1 MKFKIFFILILSSYF
16 IIGQENKVSGVVLNE
31 DLNTPE
37 NNIKIY
43 DRDRGFLDQ
52 TDEKGNF
59 EFITSKENNQIIF
72 LSPEDLFFEKKLKIT
87 NDTIIEIIFTPKVE
101 NLSEVIL
108 KANRIKAFQ
117 LKRLDD
123 SKGTSIYAGKKN
135 EIVLVA
141 QTMANLAVNSSRQIY
156 SQVAGLNIYENDD
169 AGIQLHIGGRGLDP
183 NRTSNFNTRQN
194 NYDISAD
201 VLGYPESYYTPPA
214 ESLSEIQIIR
224 GAASLQYGTQFGGLV
239 NFIIQSPNTIKSLEI
254 TSRNTFGSNNLY
266 TNYTSFSG
274 TVNKLSY
281 YSFVNYKKGDGF
293 RDNSEFDS
301 RNMYI
306 NLNYQITK
314 KTKIST
320 EFTYLNYLAQQ
331 AGGLSDKMFSEN
343 PYQSNRKR
351 NWFNLDWF
359 LYNFKLESELNE
371 MTSLSLNFFG
381 LNAKRKSLGFRSNR
395 VDQIDPFE
403 ERDLIFGDFN
413 NYGLESKLLNK
424 YKVLNKKSIFL
435 LGFKYYN
442 SNNTGEQG
450 PGINNSDPN
459 FNFQYD
465 LFPNYRYQ
473 SLFTYPNLN
482 FSFFGENIFYL
493 SNKFSITPGFRF
505 ENIKTQ
511 SDGFYKNINLD
522 AADNVIL
529 NELNYSNDVR
539 KRSFVLL
546 GFGISYKPINFME
559 FYGNIS
565 ENYRSVTFA
574 DISIFN
580 PSYAINPNIK
590 DESGMTADFGL
601 RGNIKNFISYDISL
615 FNLSYNDRIGFVQK
629 LMKDGRVKTERGN
642 VGDAKIFGIETLLDF
657 DLKKIFINNENYRLN
672 YYINA
677 SFIDSE
683 YSSSEIPGIKGKNV
697 EFVPKSNI
705 KTGLRFGYDDFML
718 STQYSYMSKQFT
730 DSSNAISGNLS
741 GVIGQIP
748 SYKILDLSMSYYYK
762 NFTFESG
769 VNNLLNEKY
778 FTRRATGYPGPGIIP
793 SSPRTFYCTV
803 EIKIWYDKK

>member
-1 MKFKIFFILILSSYF
+1 MKFKLFFILILSNYF
-16 IIGQENKVSGVVLNE
+16 IIGQEKKVSGIILNE

-37 NNIKIY
+37 SKIKIY
-43 DRDRGFLDQ
+43 DIDRGLLDE

-59 EFITSKENNQIIF
+59 EFYTNKENNSIIF
-72 LSPEDLFFEKKLKIT
+72 LSAEDLFFEKKINIK
-87 NDTIIEIIFTPKVE
+87 NDTIIEIIFTPKIE

-108 KANRIKAFQ
+108 SANRTKAFQ
-117 LKRLDD
+117 LKRLED

-135 EIVLVA
+135 EVVLVT

-239 NFIIQSPNTIKSLEI
+239 NFVILPPNINKSLEI
-254 TSRNTFGSNNLY
+254 TSRNTLGSNNLY

-274 TVNKLSY
+274 TINKFSY

-293 RDNSEFDS
+293 RSNSEFDS
-301 RNMYI
+301 KNMYI

-331 AGGLSDKMFSEN
+331 AGGLSDKMFNEN

-359 LYNFKLESELNE
+359 LYNFKLESALNKN
-371 MTSLSLNFFG
+371 TSLVINFFG

-395 VDQIDPFE
+395 VDQIDPLQ

-413 NYGLESKLLNK
+413 NFGLESKLLTK
-424 YKVLNKKSIFL
+424 YKILDKKSIFL
-435 LGFKYYN
+435 LGLKYYN

-450 PGINNSDPN
+450 PGINNSEPN

-473 SLFTYPNLN
+473 SFFTYPNLN
-482 FSFFGENIFYL
+482 FSLFGENIFYL
-493 SNKFSITPGFRF
+493 SDKLSITPGFRY
-505 ENIKTQ
+505 ENIKTE
-511 SDGFYKNINLD
+511 SDGYYKNINLD
-522 AADNVIL
+522 AAGNVIL
-529 NELNYSNDVR
+529 NELNYSNDIR

-546 GFGISYKPINFME
+546 GIGISLKPKNFIE

-574 DISIFN
+574 DISIYN
-580 PSYAINPNIK
+580 PSYSINPNIT

-629 LMKDGRVKTERGN
+629 LMKDGSVKTERGN
-642 VGDAKIFGIETLLDF
+642 VGNAKIFGIESLIDF
-657 DLKKIFINNENYRLN
+657 NLKKIFFNKENYTLN
-672 YYINA
+672 YFINT

-683 YSSSEIPGIKGKNV
+683 YISSEIPGIKGKKV

-705 KTGLRFGYDDFML
+705 KTGLRFGYNNFML
-718 STQYSYMSKQFT
+718 SAQYSYMSKQFT

-748 SYKILDLSMSYYYK
+748 SYSILDLSTSYYFK

-793 SSPRTFYCTV
+793 SSPRTFYLTI
-803 EIKIWYDKK
+803 EIKI

>member
-1 MKFKIFFILILSSYF
+1 MKFKLFFILILSSYF
-16 IIGQENKVSGVVLNE
+16 IIGQENKVRGVVLNE

-37 NNIKIY
+37 AKIKIY
-43 DRDRGFLDQ
+43 DRDRGLLDE

-59 EFITSKENNQIIF
+59 EFYTNKKNNFIIF
-72 LSPEDLFFEKKLKIT
+72 LSPEDLFFEKNINIK
-87 NDTIIEIIFTPKVE
+87 NDTIIEIIFTHKVE
-101 NLSEVIL
+101 NLSEIIL

-135 EIVLVA
+135 EVILVA

-214 ESLSEIQIIR
+214 ESLSEIEIIR

-239 NFIIQSPNTIKSLEI
+239 NFIILSPNTKKSLEI

-274 TVNKLSY
+274 KINKFSY

-301 RNMYI
+301 KNMYI
-306 NLNYQITK
+306 NLNYQLSN

-331 AGGLSDKMFSEN
+331 AGGLSDKMFIEN

-351 NWFNLDWF
+351 NWFKLDWF
-359 LYNFKLESELNE
+359 LYNFKLESELNDK
-371 MTSLSLNFFG
+371 TSLSINFFG

-395 VDQIDPFE
+395 VDQIDTLE
-403 ERDLIFGDFN
+403 ERDLIYGDFN
-413 NYGLESKLLNK
+413 NFGVESKLLTK
-424 YKVLNKKSIFL
+424 YKILNKKSIFL
-435 LGFKYYN
+435 LGSKYYN
-442 SNNTGEQG
+442 SNNKGEQG
-450 PGINNSDPN
+450 PGIDNSDPN
-459 FNFQYD
+459 FNFQYN

-473 SLFTYPNLN
+473 SLFNYPNLN

-505 ENIKTQ
+505 ENIKTE
-511 SDGFYKNINLD
+511 SDGYYKNINLD
-522 AADNVIL
+522 AAGNVIL

-546 GFGISYKPINFME
+546 GVGISYKPMNFIE

-574 DISIFN
+574 DISIYN
-580 PSYAINPNIK
+580 PSYAIDPNIT
-590 DESGMTADFGL
+590 DESGMTIDIGS
-601 RGNIKNFISYDISL
+601 RGNIKNLISYDFSL
-615 FNLSYNDRIGFVQK
+615 FKLSYNDRIGFVQK

-642 VGDAKIFGIETLLDF
+642 IGNAKIFGIESLVDF
-657 DLKKIFINNENYRLN
+657 DLKKIFINNENYSLN
-672 YYINA
+672 YFINV

-683 YSSSEIPGIKGKNV
+683 YSSSEIPGIKGKKV
-697 EFVPKSNI
+697 EFVPKSNL
-705 KTGLRFGYDDFML
+705 KTGLRVGYGDFMF
-718 STQYSYMSKQFT
+718 SSQYSYMSKQFT

-748 SYKILDLSMSYYYK
+748 SYKILDLSTSYYFK

-793 SSPRTFYCTV
+793 SSPRTFYFTI
-803 EIKIWYDKK
+803 EIKI

>member
-239 NFIIQSPNTIKSLEI
+239 NFIIQSPNTMKSLEI

-601 RGNIKNFISYDISL
+601 RGNIKNFISYD
-615 FNLSYNDRIGFVQK
+615 N
-629 LMKDGRVKTERGN
+629 
-642 VGDAKIFGIETLLDF
+642 
-657 DLKKIFINNENYRLN
+657 
-672 YYINA
+672 
-677 SFIDSE
+677 
-683 YSSSEIPGIKGKNV
+683 
-697 EFVPKSNI
+697 
-705 KTGLRFGYDDFML
+705 
-718 STQYSYMSKQFT
+718 
-730 DSSNAISGNLS
+730 
-741 GVIGQIP
+741 
-748 SYKILDLSMSYYYK
+748 
-762 NFTFESG
+762 
-769 VNNLLNEKY
+769 
-778 FTRRATGYPGPGIIP
+778 
-793 SSPRTFYCTV
+793 
-803 EIKIWYDKK
+803 

>member
-1 MKFKIFFILILSSYF
+1 MKFKLFFILILSSYF
-16 IIGQENKVSGVVLNE
+16 IIGQENKVSGIILNE

-37 NNIKIY
+37 SKIKIY
-43 DRDRGFLDQ
+43 DIDRGLLDE

-59 EFITSKENNQIIF
+59 EFYTNKESNSIIF
-72 LSPEDLFFEKKLKIT
+72 LSAEDLFFEKKINIK
-87 NDTIIEIIFTPKVE
+87 NDTIIEIIFTPKIE

-108 KANRIKAFQ
+108 SANRTKAFQ
-117 LKRLDD
+117 LKRLED

-135 EIVLVA
+135 EVVLVT

-239 NFIIQSPNTIKSLEI
+239 NFVILPPNINKSLEI
-254 TSRNTFGSNNLY
+254 TSRNTLGSNNLY

-274 TVNKLSY
+274 TINKFSY

-293 RDNSEFDS
+293 RSNSEFDS
-301 RNMYI
+301 KNMYI

-331 AGGLSDKMFSEN
+331 AGGLSDKMFNEN
-343 PYQSNRKR
+343 PYQSNRQR

-359 LYNFKLESELNE
+359 LYNFKLESALNKN
-371 MTSLSLNFFG
+371 TSLVINFFG

-395 VDQIDPFE
+395 VDQIDPLQ

-413 NYGLESKLLNK
+413 NFGLESKLLTK
-424 YKVLNKKSIFL
+424 YKILDKKSIFL
-435 LGFKYYN
+435 LGLKYYN

-450 PGINNSDPN
+450 PGINNSEPN

-473 SLFTYPNLN
+473 SFFTYPNLN
-482 FSFFGENIFYL
+482 FSLFGENIFYL
-493 SNKFSITPGFRF
+493 SDKLSITPGFRY
-505 ENIKTQ
+505 ENIKTE
-511 SDGFYKNINLD
+511 SDGYYKNINLD
-522 AADNVIL
+522 AAGNVIL
-529 NELNYSNDVR
+529 NELNYSNDIR

-546 GFGISYKPINFME
+546 GIGISLKPKNFIE

-574 DISIFN
+574 DISIYN
-580 PSYAINPNIK
+580 PSYSINPNIT

-642 VGDAKIFGIETLLDF
+642 VGNAKIFGIESLIDF
-657 DLKKIFINNENYRLN
+657 NLKKIFFNKENYTLN
-672 YYINA
+672 YFINT

-683 YSSSEIPGIKGKNV
+683 YISSEIPGIKGKKV

-705 KTGLRFGYDDFML
+705 KTGLRFGYNNFML
-718 STQYSYMSKQFT
+718 SAQYSYMSKQFT

-748 SYKILDLSMSYYYK
+748 SYSILDLSTSYYFK

-793 SSPRTFYCTV
+793 SSPRTFYLTI
-803 EIKIWYDKK
+803 EIKI

>member
-16 IIGQENKVSGVVLNE
+16 IIGQEKKVSGVILNE
-31 DLNTPE
+31 DLSIYKNK
-37 NNIKIY
+37 IKIY
-43 DRDRGFLDQ
+43 DRDKGLLDE

-59 EFITSKENNQIIF
+59 EFYTNKESNSIIF
-72 LSPEDLFFEKKLKIT
+72 LSAEDLFFEKRINIK
-87 NDTIIEIIFTPKVE
+87 NDTIIEIIFSPKIE

-117 LKRLDD
+117 LKRLED

-135 EIVLVA
+135 EVVLVT
-141 QTMANLAVNSSRQIY
+141 QTMANIAVNSSRQIY

-214 ESLSEIQIIR
+214 ESLSEIQIVR

-239 NFIIQSPNTIKSLEI
+239 NFVILPPNINKSLEI
-254 TSRNTFGSNNLY
+254 TSRNTLGSNNLY

-274 TVNKLSY
+274 TINKFSY

-293 RDNSEFDS
+293 RSNSEFDS
-301 RNMYI
+301 KNMYI
-306 NLNYQITK
+306 NLNYQITE

-331 AGGLSDKMFSEN
+331 AGGLSDKMFNEN

-359 LYNFKLESELNE
+359 LYNFKLESDLNKN
-371 MTSLSLNFFG
+371 TSLGINFFG

-395 VDQIDPFE
+395 VDQIDPLQ

-413 NYGLESKLLNK
+413 NFGLESKLLSK
-424 YKVLNKKSIFL
+424 YKILNKKSIFL
-435 LGFKYYN
+435 LGLKYYN

-450 PGINNSDPN
+450 PGINNSEPN

-473 SLFTYPNLN
+473 SFFTYPNLN
-482 FSFFGENIFYL
+482 FSLFGENIFYL
-493 SNKFSITPGFRF
+493 SDKLSITPGFRF
-505 ENIKTQ
+505 ENIKTE
-511 SDGFYKNINLD
+511 SDGYYRNLNFD
-522 AADNVIL
+522 AAGNVIL
-529 NELNYSNDVR
+529 NELNYSNDIR
-539 KRSFVLL
+539 KRSFILL
-546 GFGISYKPINFME
+546 GIGISFKPSSFIE

-574 DISIFN
+574 DISIYN
-580 PSYAINPNIK
+580 PSYAINPNIT
-590 DESGMTADFGL
+590 DESGMTTDFGL

-642 VGDAKIFGIETLLDF
+642 VGDAKIFGIESLIDF
-657 DLKKIFINNENYRLN
+657 NLKKIIFNKENYSLNYFINT
-672 YYINA
+672 
-677 SFIDSE
+677 SFINSE
-683 YSSSEIPGIKGKNV
+683 YISSEIPGIKGKKV

-705 KTGLRFGYDDFML
+705 KTGLRFGYNNFML
-718 STQYSYMSKQFT
+718 SAQYSYMSKQFT

-748 SYKILDLSMSYYYK
+748 AYKILDLSLSYYFK

-793 SSPRTFYCTV
+793 SSPRTFYFTM

>member
-16 IIGQENKVSGVVLNE
+16 IIGQEKKVSGVILNE
-31 DLNTPE
+31 DLSIYE
-37 NNIKIY
+37 NKIKIY
-43 DRDRGFLDQ
+43 DRDKGLLDE

-59 EFITSKENNQIIF
+59 EFYTNKESNSIIF
-72 LSPEDLFFEKKLKIT
+72 LSAEDLFFEKRINIK
-87 NDTIIEIIFTPKVE
+87 NDTIIEIIFSPKIE

-117 LKRLDD
+117 LKRLED

-135 EIVLVA
+135 EVVLVT

-214 ESLSEIQIIR
+214 ESLSEIQIVR

-239 NFIIQSPNTIKSLEI
+239 NFVILPPNINKSLEI
-254 TSRNTFGSNNLY
+254 TSRNTLGSNNLY

-274 TVNKLSY
+274 TINKFSY

-293 RDNSEFDS
+293 RSNSEFDS
-301 RNMYI
+301 KNMYI
-306 NLNYQITK
+306 NLNYQITD

-331 AGGLSDKMFSEN
+331 AGGLSDKMFNEN

-359 LYNFKLESELNE
+359 LYNFKLESDLNKN
-371 MTSLSLNFFG
+371 TSLGINFFG

-395 VDQIDPFE
+395 VDQIDPLQ

-413 NYGLESKLLNK
+413 NFGLESKLLTK
-424 YKVLNKKSIFL
+424 YKILNKKSIFL
-435 LGFKYYN
+435 LGLKYYN

-450 PGINNSDPN
+450 PGINNSEPN

-473 SLFTYPNLN
+473 SFFTYPNLN
-482 FSFFGENIFYL
+482 FSLFGENIFYL
-493 SNKFSITPGFRF
+493 SDKLSITPGFRY
-505 ENIKTQ
+505 ENIKTE
-511 SDGFYKNINLD
+511 SDGYYRNLNFD
-522 AADNVIL
+522 AAGNVIL
-529 NELNYSNDVR
+529 NELNYSNDIR

-546 GFGISYKPINFME
+546 GVGISFKPSSFIE

-574 DISIFN
+574 DISIYN
-580 PSYAINPNIK
+580 PSYAINPNIT
-590 DESGMTADFGL
+590 DESGMTTDFGL

-642 VGDAKIFGIETLLDF
+642 VGDAKIFGIESLIDF
-657 DLKKIFINNENYRLN
+657 NLKKIFFNKENYSLN
-672 YYINA
+672 YFINT

-683 YSSSEIPGIKGKNV
+683 YISSEIPGIKGKKV

-705 KTGLRFGYDDFML
+705 KTGLRFGYNNFML
-718 STQYSYMSKQFT
+718 SAQYSYMSKQFT

-748 SYKILDLSMSYYYK
+748 AYKILDLSLSYYFK

-793 SSPRTFYCTV
+793 SSPRTFYFTM

>member
-1 MKFKIFFILILSSYF
+1 MKFKIFFILILYSHF
-16 IIGQENKVSGVVLNE
+16 IIGQEKKVSGVILNE
-31 DLNTPE
+31 DLSIYKNK
-37 NNIKIY
+37 IKIY
-43 DRDRGFLDQ
+43 DRDKGLLDE

-59 EFITSKENNQIIF
+59 EFYTNKESNSIIF
-72 LSPEDLFFEKKLKIT
+72 LSAEDLFFEKKINIK
-87 NDTIIEIIFTPKVE
+87 NDTIIEIIFSPKIE

-117 LKRLDD
+117 LKRLED

-135 EIVLVA
+135 EVVLVT

-214 ESLSEIQIIR
+214 ESLSEIQIVR

-239 NFIIQSPNTIKSLEI
+239 NFVILPPNINKSLEI
-254 TSRNTFGSNNLY
+254 TSRNTLGSNNLY

-274 TVNKLSY
+274 TINKFSY

-293 RDNSEFDS
+293 RSNSEFDS
-301 RNMYI
+301 KNMYI
-306 NLNYQITK
+306 NLNYQITE

-331 AGGLSDKMFSEN
+331 AGGLSDKMFNEN

-359 LYNFKLESELNE
+359 LYNFKLESDLNKN
-371 MTSLSLNFFG
+371 TSLGINFFG

-395 VDQIDPFE
+395 VDQIDPLQ

-413 NYGLESKLLNK
+413 NFGLESKLLTK
-424 YKVLNKKSIFL
+424 YKILNKKSIFL
-435 LGFKYYN
+435 LGLKYYN

-450 PGINNSDPN
+450 PGINNSEPN

-473 SLFTYPNLN
+473 SFFTYPNLN
-482 FSFFGENIFYL
+482 FSLFGENIFYL
-493 SNKFSITPGFRF
+493 SDKLSITPGFRF
-505 ENIKTQ
+505 ENIKTE
-511 SDGFYKNINLD
+511 SDGYYRNLNFD
-522 AADNVIL
+522 AAGNVIL
-529 NELNYSNDVR
+529 NELNYSNDIR
-539 KRSFVLL
+539 KRSFILL
-546 GFGISYKPINFME
+546 GVGISFKPSSFIE

-574 DISIFN
+574 DISIYN
-580 PSYAINPNIK
+580 PSYAINPNIT
-590 DESGMTADFGL
+590 DESGMTTDFGL

-642 VGDAKIFGIETLLDF
+642 VGDAKIFGIESLIDF
-657 DLKKIFINNENYRLN
+657 NLKKIFFNKENYSLN
-672 YYINA
+672 YFINT

-683 YSSSEIPGIKGKNV
+683 YISSEIPGIKGKKV

-705 KTGLRFGYDDFML
+705 KTGLRFGYNNFVL
-718 STQYSYMSKQFT
+718 SAQYSYMSKQFT

-748 SYKILDLSMSYYYK
+748 AYKILDLSLSYYFK

-793 SSPRTFYCTV
+793 SSPRTFYFTM
-803 EIKIWYDKK
+803 EIKI

>member
-1 MKFKIFFILILSSYF
+1 MKFKLFFILILSSYF
-16 IIGQENKVSGVVLNE
+16 IIGQENKVSGIILNE

-37 NNIKIY
+37 SKIKIY
-43 DRDRGFLDQ
+43 DIDRGLLDE

-59 EFITSKENNQIIF
+59 EFYTNKENNSIIF
-72 LSPEDLFFEKKLKIT
+72 LSAEDLFFEKKINIK
-87 NDTIIEIIFTPKVE
+87 NDTIIEIIFTPKIE

-108 KANRIKAFQ
+108 SANRTKAFQ
-117 LKRLDD
+117 LKRLED

-135 EIVLVA
+135 EVVLVT

-239 NFIIQSPNTIKSLEI
+239 NFVILPPNINKSLEI
-254 TSRNTFGSNNLY
+254 TSRNTLGSNNLY

-274 TVNKLSY
+274 TINKFSY

-293 RDNSEFDS
+293 RSNSEFDS
-301 RNMYI
+301 KNMYI

-331 AGGLSDKMFSEN
+331 AGGLSDKMFNEN

-359 LYNFKLESELNE
+359 LYNFKLESALNKN
-371 MTSLSLNFFG
+371 TSLVINFFG

-395 VDQIDPFE
+395 VDQIDPLQ

-413 NYGLESKLLNK
+413 NFGLESKLLTK
-424 YKVLNKKSIFL
+424 YKILDKKSIFL

-450 PGINNSDPN
+450 PGINNSEPN

-473 SLFTYPNLN
+473 SFFTYPNLN
-482 FSFFGENIFYL
+482 FSLFGENIFYL
-493 SNKFSITPGFRF
+493 SDKLSITPGFRY
-505 ENIKTQ
+505 ENIKTE
-511 SDGFYKNINLD
+511 SDGYYKNINLD
-522 AADNVIL
+522 AAGNVIL
-529 NELNYSNDVR
+529 NELNYSNDIR

-546 GFGISYKPINFME
+546 GIGISLKPKNFIE

-580 PSYAINPNIK
+580 PSYSINPNIT

-642 VGDAKIFGIETLLDF
+642 VGDAKIFGIESLIDF
-657 DLKKIFINNENYRLN
+657 NLKKIFFNKENYTLN
-672 YYINA
+672 YFINT

-683 YSSSEIPGIKGKNV
+683 YISSEIPGIKGKKV

-705 KTGLRFGYDDFML
+705 KTGLRFGYNNFML
-718 STQYSYMSKQFT
+718 SAQYSYMSKQFT

-748 SYKILDLSMSYYYK
+748 SYSILDLSTSYYFK

-793 SSPRTFYCTV
+793 SSPRTFYLTI
-803 EIKIWYDKK
+803 EIKI

>member
-239 NFIIQSPNTIKSLEI
+239 NFIIQSPNTMKSLEI

-331 AGGLSDKMFSEN
+331 AGGLSDKMFSES

-803 EIKIWYDKK
+803 EIKI

>member
-1 MKFKIFFILILSSYF
+1 MKFKLFFILILSSYF
-16 IIGQENKVSGVVLNE
+16 IIGQENKVSGVILNG

-37 NNIKIY
+37 SKIKIY
-43 DRDRGFLDQ
+43 DRDRGLLDE

-59 EFITSKENNQIIF
+59 EFYTNKESNSIIF
-72 LSPEDLFFEKKLKIT
+72 LSPEDLFFEKEINIK

-101 NLSEVIL
+101 NLSEIIL

-123 SKGTSIYAGKKN
+123 SQGTSIYAGKKN
-135 EIVLVA
+135 EVVLVA

-239 NFIIQSPNTIKSLEI
+239 NFIILSPNTKKSLEI

-266 TNYTSFSG
+266 TNHTSFSG
-274 TVNKLSY
+274 KIKKFSY

-293 RDNSEFDS
+293 RKNSEFDS
-301 RNMYI
+301 KNMYM
-306 NLNYQITK
+306 NFNYQLNK

-331 AGGLSDKMFSEN
+331 AGGLSDKMFNEN

-359 LYNFKLESELNE
+359 LYNLKLESDLNKN
-371 MTSLSLNFFG
+371 TSLSINFFG

-395 VDQIDPFE
+395 VDQIDPLE
-403 ERDLIFGDFN
+403 ERDLIYGDFN
-413 NYGLESKLLNK
+413 NFGLESKLLTK
-424 YKVLNKKSIFL
+424 YKILDKKSIFL

-450 PGINNSDPN
+450 PGINNSEPN

-473 SLFTYPNLN
+473 SFFTYPNLN
-482 FSFFGENIFYL
+482 FSLFGENIFYL
-493 SNKFSITPGFRF
+493 SDKLSITPGFRF
-505 ENIKTQ
+505 ENIKTE
-511 SDGFYKNINLD
+511 SDGYYKNINLD
-522 AADNVIL
+522 AAGNVIL
-529 NELNYSNDVR
+529 NELNYSNDIR
-539 KRSFVLL
+539 KRSFVLF
-546 GFGISYKPINFME
+546 GVGISFKPKNFIE

-580 PSYAINPNIK
+580 PSYSINPNIT

-642 VGDAKIFGIETLLDF
+642 VGDAKIFGIESLIDF
-657 DLKKIFINNENYRLN
+657 DLKKIFINNENYSLN
-672 YYINA
+672 YFINT

-683 YSSSEIPGIKGKNV
+683 YISSEIPGIKGKKV
-697 EFVPKSNI
+697 EFVPKLNL
-705 KTGLRFGYDDFML
+705 KTGLRFGYGDFMF
-718 STQYSYMSKQFT
+718 SSQYSYMSNQFT

-748 SYKILDLSMSYYYK
+748 SYKILDLSTSYYFK

-793 SSPRTFYCTV
+793 SSPRTFYFTI
-803 EIKIWYDKK
+803 EIKI

>member
-16 IIGQENKVSGVVLNE
+16 IIGQEKKVSGVILNE
-31 DLNTPE
+31 DLSIYE
-37 NNIKIY
+37 NKIKIY
-43 DRDRGFLDQ
+43 DRDKGLLDE

-59 EFITSKENNQIIF
+59 EFYTNKESNSIIF
-72 LSPEDLFFEKKLKIT
+72 LSAEDLFFEKRINIK
-87 NDTIIEIIFTPKVE
+87 NDTIIEIIFSPKIE

-117 LKRLDD
+117 LKRLED

-135 EIVLVA
+135 EVVLVT

-214 ESLSEIQIIR
+214 ESLSEIQIVR

-239 NFIIQSPNTIKSLEI
+239 NFVILPPNINKSLEI
-254 TSRNTFGSNNLY
+254 TSRNTLGSNNLY

-274 TVNKLSY
+274 TINKFSY
-281 YSFVNYKKGDGF
+281 YSFVNYKKGNGF
-293 RDNSEFDS
+293 RSNSEFDS
-301 RNMYI
+301 KNMYI
-306 NLNYQITK
+306 NLNYQITE

-331 AGGLSDKMFSEN
+331 AGGLSDKMFNEN

-359 LYNFKLESELNE
+359 LYNFKLESDLNKN
-371 MTSLSLNFFG
+371 TSLGINFFG

-395 VDQIDPFE
+395 VDQIDPLQ

-413 NYGLESKLLNK
+413 NFGLESKLLTK
-424 YKVLNKKSIFL
+424 YKILNKKSIFL
-435 LGFKYYN
+435 LGLKYYN

-450 PGINNSDPN
+450 PGINNSEPN

-473 SLFTYPNLN
+473 SFFTYPNLN
-482 FSFFGENIFYL
+482 FSLFGENIFYL
-493 SNKFSITPGFRF
+493 SDKLSITPGFRF
-505 ENIKTQ
+505 ENIKTE
-511 SDGFYKNINLD
+511 SDGYYRNLNFD
-522 AADNVIL
+522 AAGNVIL
-529 NELNYSNDVR
+529 NELNYSNDIR

-546 GFGISYKPINFME
+546 GVGISFKPSSFIE

-574 DISIFN
+574 DISIYN
-580 PSYAINPNIK
+580 PSYSINPNIT
-590 DESGMTADFGL
+590 DESGMTTDFGL

-615 FNLSYNDRIGFVQK
+615 FNLSYNNRIGFVQK

-642 VGDAKIFGIETLLDF
+642 VGDAKIFGIESLIDF
-657 DLKKIFINNENYRLN
+657 NLKKIIFNKENYSLNYFINT
-672 YYINA
+672 
-677 SFIDSE
+677 SFINSE
-683 YSSSEIPGIKGKNV
+683 YISSEIPGIKGKKV

-705 KTGLRFGYDDFML
+705 KTGLRFGYNNFML
-718 STQYSYMSKQFT
+718 SAQYSYMSKQFT

-748 SYKILDLSMSYYYK
+748 AYKILDLSLSYYFK

-793 SSPRTFYCTV
+793 SSPRTFYFTM
-803 EIKIWYDKK
+803 EIKI

>member
-331 AGGLSDKMFSEN
+331 AGGLSDKMFSES

-395 VDQIDPFE
+395 VDQIDPLE

-413 NYGLESKLLNK
+413 NYGLESKLLTK

-803 EIKIWYDKK
+803 EIKI

>member
-16 IIGQENKVSGVVLNE
+16 IIGQEKKVSGVILNE
-31 DLNTPE
+31 DLSIYKNK
-37 NNIKIY
+37 IKIY
-43 DRDRGFLDQ
+43 DRDKGLLDE

-59 EFITSKENNQIIF
+59 EFYTNKESNSIIF
-72 LSPEDLFFEKKLKIT
+72 LSAEDLFFEKRINIK
-87 NDTIIEIIFTPKVE
+87 NDTIIEIIFSPKIE

-117 LKRLDD
+117 LKRLED

-135 EIVLVA
+135 EVVLVT

-214 ESLSEIQIIR
+214 ESLSEIQIVR

-239 NFIIQSPNTIKSLEI
+239 NFVILPPNINKSLEI
-254 TSRNTFGSNNLY
+254 TSRNTLGSNNLY

-274 TVNKLSY
+274 TINKFSY

-293 RDNSEFDS
+293 RSNSEFDS
-301 RNMYI
+301 KNMYI
-306 NLNYQITK
+306 NLNYQITE

-331 AGGLSDKMFSEN
+331 AGGLSDKMFNEN

-359 LYNFKLESELNE
+359 LYNFKLESDLNKN
-371 MTSLSLNFFG
+371 TSLGINFFG

-395 VDQIDPFE
+395 VDQIDPLQ

-413 NYGLESKLLNK
+413 NFGLESKLLSK
-424 YKVLNKKSIFL
+424 YKILNKKSIFL
-435 LGFKYYN
+435 LGLKYYN

-450 PGINNSDPN
+450 PGINNSEPN

-473 SLFTYPNLN
+473 SFFTYPNLN
-482 FSFFGENIFYL
+482 FSLFGENIFYL
-493 SNKFSITPGFRF
+493 SDKLSITPGFRF
-505 ENIKTQ
+505 ENIKTE
-511 SDGFYKNINLD
+511 SDGYYRNLNFD
-522 AADNVIL
+522 AAGNVIL
-529 NELNYSNDVR
+529 NELNYSNDIR
-539 KRSFVLL
+539 KRSFILL
-546 GFGISYKPINFME
+546 GIGISFKPSSFIE

-574 DISIFN
+574 DISIYN
-580 PSYAINPNIK
+580 PSYAINPNIT
-590 DESGMTADFGL
+590 DESGMTTDFGL

-642 VGDAKIFGIETLLDF
+642 VGNAKIFGIESLIDF
-657 DLKKIFINNENYRLN
+657 NLKKIIFNKENYSLNYFINT
-672 YYINA
+672 
-677 SFIDSE
+677 SFINSE
-683 YSSSEIPGIKGKNV
+683 YISSEIPGIKGKKV

-705 KTGLRFGYDDFML
+705 KTGLRFGYNNFML
-718 STQYSYMSKQFT
+718 SAQYSYMSKQFT

-748 SYKILDLSMSYYYK
+748 AYKILDLSLSYYFK

-793 SSPRTFYCTV
+793 SSPRTFYFTM
-803 EIKIWYDKK
+803 EIKI

>member
-16 IIGQENKVSGVVLNE
+16 IIGQEKKVSGVILNE
-31 DLNTPE
+31 DLSIYKNK
-37 NNIKIY
+37 IKIY
-43 DRDRGFLDQ
+43 DRDKGLLDE

-59 EFITSKENNQIIF
+59 EFYTNKESNSIIF
-72 LSPEDLFFEKKLKIT
+72 LSAEDLFFEKRINIK
-87 NDTIIEIIFTPKVE
+87 NDTIIEIIFSPKIE

-117 LKRLDD
+117 LKRLED

-135 EIVLVA
+135 EVVLVT
-141 QTMANLAVNSSRQIY
+141 QTMANIAVNSSRQIY

-214 ESLSEIQIIR
+214 ESLSEIQIVR

-239 NFIIQSPNTIKSLEI
+239 NFVILPPNINKSLEI
-254 TSRNTFGSNNLY
+254 TSRNTLGSNNLY

-274 TVNKLSY
+274 TINKFSY

-293 RDNSEFDS
+293 RSNSEFDS
-301 RNMYI
+301 KNMYI
-306 NLNYQITK
+306 NLNYQITE

-331 AGGLSDKMFSEN
+331 AGGLSDKMFNEN

-359 LYNFKLESELNE
+359 LYNFKLESDLNKN
-371 MTSLSLNFFG
+371 TSLGINFFG

-395 VDQIDPFE
+395 VDQIDPLQ

-413 NYGLESKLLNK
+413 NFGLESKLLSK
-424 YKVLNKKSIFL
+424 YKILNKKSIFL
-435 LGFKYYN
+435 LGLKYYN

-450 PGINNSDPN
+450 PGINNSEPN

-473 SLFTYPNLN
+473 SFFTYPNLN
-482 FSFFGENIFYL
+482 FSLFGENIFYL
-493 SNKFSITPGFRF
+493 SDKLSITPGFRF
-505 ENIKTQ
+505 ENIKTE
-511 SDGFYKNINLD
+511 SDGYYRNLNFD
-522 AADNVIL
+522 AAGNVIL
-529 NELNYSNDVR
+529 NELNYSNDIR
-539 KRSFVLL
+539 KRSFILL
-546 GFGISYKPINFME
+546 GIGISFKPSSFIE

-574 DISIFN
+574 DISIYN
-580 PSYAINPNIK
+580 PSYAINPNIT
-590 DESGMTADFGL
+590 DESGMTTDFGL

-642 VGDAKIFGIETLLDF
+642 VGDAKIFGIESLIDF
-657 DLKKIFINNENYRLN
+657 NLKKIFFNKENYSLN
-672 YYINA
+672 YFINT
-677 SFIDSE
+677 SFINSE
-683 YSSSEIPGIKGKNV
+683 YISSEIPGIKGKKV

-705 KTGLRFGYDDFML
+705 KTGLRFGYNNFML
-718 STQYSYMSKQFT
+718 SAQYSYMSKQFT

-748 SYKILDLSMSYYYK
+748 AYKILDLSLSYYFK

-793 SSPRTFYCTV
+793 SSPRTFYFTM

>member
-1 MKFKIFFILILSSYF
+1 MKFKLFFILILSSYF
-16 IIGQENKVSGVVLNE
+16 IIGQENKVSGVILND

-37 NNIKIY
+37 SKIKIY
-43 DRDRGFLDQ
+43 DRDRGLLDE

-59 EFITSKENNQIIF
+59 EFYTNKESNSIIF
-72 LSPEDLFFEKKLKIT
+72 LSPEDLFFEKEISIK

-101 NLSEVIL
+101 NLSEIIL

-123 SKGTSIYAGKKN
+123 SQGTSIYAGKKN
-135 EIVLVA
+135 EVVLVA

-239 NFIIQSPNTIKSLEI
+239 NFIILSPNTKKSLEI

-274 TVNKLSY
+274 KIKKFSY

-293 RDNSEFDS
+293 RENSEFDS
-301 RNMYI
+301 KNMYM
-306 NLNYQITK
+306 NFNYQLNK

-331 AGGLSDKMFSEN
+331 AGGLSDKMFNEN

-359 LYNFKLESELNE
+359 LYNLKLESDLNKN
-371 MTSLSLNFFG
+371 TSLSINFFG

-395 VDQIDPFE
+395 VDQIDPLE
-403 ERDLIFGDFN
+403 ERDLIYGDFN
-413 NYGLESKLLNK
+413 NFGLESKLLTK
-424 YKVLNKKSIFL
+424 YKILDKKSIFL

-450 PGINNSDPN
+450 PGINNSEPN

-473 SLFTYPNLN
+473 SFFTYPNLN
-482 FSFFGENIFYL
+482 FSLFGENIFYL
-493 SNKFSITPGFRF
+493 SDKLSVTPGFRF
-505 ENIKTQ
+505 ENIKTE
-511 SDGFYKNINLD
+511 SDGYYKNINLD
-522 AADNVIL
+522 AAGNVIL
-529 NELNYSNDVR
+529 NELNYSNDIR
-539 KRSFVLL
+539 KRSFVL
-546 GFGISYKPINFME
+546 FGVGLSFKPKNFIE

-580 PSYAINPNIK
+580 PSYSINPNIS

-642 VGDAKIFGIETLLDF
+642 VGDAKIFGIESLIDF
-657 DLKKIFINNENYRLN
+657 DLKKIFINNENYSLN
-672 YYINA
+672 YFINT

-683 YSSSEIPGIKGKNV
+683 YISSEIPGIKGKKV
-697 EFVPKSNI
+697 EFVPKLNL
-705 KTGLRFGYDDFML
+705 KTGLRFGYGDFMF
-718 STQYSYMSKQFT
+718 SSQYSYMSNQFT

-748 SYKILDLSMSYYYK
+748 SYKILDLSTSYYFK

-793 SSPRTFYCTV
+793 SSPRTFYFTI
-803 EIKIWYDKK
+803 EIKI

>member
-1 MKFKIFFILILSSYF
+1 MKFKILFLLILYSHF
-16 IIGQENKVSGVVLNE
+16 IIGQEKKVSGVILNE
-31 DLNTPE
+31 DLSIYKNK
-37 NNIKIY
+37 IKIY
-43 DRDRGFLDQ
+43 DRDKGLLDE

-59 EFITSKENNQIIF
+59 EFYTNKESNSIIF
-72 LSPEDLFFEKKLKIT
+72 LSAEDLFFEKKINIK
-87 NDTIIEIIFTPKVE
+87 NDTIIEIIFSPKIE

-117 LKRLDD
+117 LKRLED

-135 EIVLVA
+135 EVVLVT

-214 ESLSEIQIIR
+214 ESLSEIQIVR

-239 NFIIQSPNTIKSLEI
+239 NFVILPPNINKSLEI
-254 TSRNTFGSNNLY
+254 TSRNTLGSNNLY

-274 TVNKLSY
+274 TINKFSY

-293 RDNSEFDS
+293 RSNSEFDS
-301 RNMYI
+301 KNMYI
-306 NLNYQITK
+306 NLNYQITE

-331 AGGLSDKMFSEN
+331 AGGLSDKMFNEN

-359 LYNFKLESELNE
+359 LYNFKLESDLNKN
-371 MTSLSLNFFG
+371 TSLGINFFG

-395 VDQIDPFE
+395 VDQIDPLQ

-413 NYGLESKLLNK
+413 NFGLESKLLTK
-424 YKVLNKKSIFL
+424 YKILDKKSIFL
-435 LGFKYYN
+435 LGLKYYN

-450 PGINNSDPN
+450 PGINNSEPN

-473 SLFTYPNLN
+473 SFFTYPNLN
-482 FSFFGENIFYL
+482 FSLFGENIFYL
-493 SNKFSITPGFRF
+493 SDKLSITPGFRF
-505 ENIKTQ
+505 ENIKTE
-511 SDGFYKNINLD
+511 SDGYYRNLNFD
-522 AADNVIL
+522 AAGNVIL
-529 NELNYSNDVR
+529 NELNYSNDIR
-539 KRSFVLL
+539 KRSFILL
-546 GFGISYKPINFME
+546 GIGISFKPSSFIE

-574 DISIFN
+574 DISIYN
-580 PSYAINPNIK
+580 PSYAINPNIT
-590 DESGMTADFGL
+590 DESGMTTDFGL

-642 VGDAKIFGIETLLDF
+642 VGNAKIFGIESLIDF
-657 DLKKIFINNENYRLN
+657 NLKKIIFNKENYSLNYFINT
-672 YYINA
+672 
-677 SFIDSE
+677 SFINSE
-683 YSSSEIPGIKGKNV
+683 YISSEIPGIKGKKV

-705 KTGLRFGYDDFML
+705 KTGLRFGYNNFML
-718 STQYSYMSKQFT
+718 SAQYSYMSKQFT

-748 SYKILDLSMSYYYK
+748 DYKILDLSLSYYFK

-793 SSPRTFYCTV
+793 SSPRTFYFTM
-803 EIKIWYDKK
+803 EIKI

>member
-1 MKFKIFFILILSSYF
+1 ML
-16 IIGQENKVSGVVLNE
+16 E
-31 DLNTPE
+31 
-37 NNIKIY
+37 
-43 DRDRGFLDQ
+43 
-52 TDEKGNF
+52 
-59 EFITSKENNQIIF
+59 
-72 LSPEDLFFEKKLKIT
+72 
-87 NDTIIEIIFTPKVE
+87 
-101 NLSEVIL
+101 
-108 KANRIKAFQ
+108 
-117 LKRLDD
+117 
-123 SKGTSIYAGKKN
+123 KKN
-135 EIVLVA
+135 EVVLVT

-239 NFIIQSPNTIKSLEI
+239 NFVILPPNINKSLEI
-254 TSRNTFGSNNLY
+254 TSRNTLGSNNLY

-274 TVNKLSY
+274 TINKFSY

-293 RDNSEFDS
+293 RSNSEFDS
-301 RNMYI
+301 KNMYI

-331 AGGLSDKMFSEN
+331 AGGLSDKMFNEN

-359 LYNFKLESELNE
+359 LYNFKLESALNKN
-371 MTSLSLNFFG
+371 TSLVINFFG

-395 VDQIDPFE
+395 VDQIDPLQ

-413 NYGLESKLLNK
+413 NFGLESKLLTK
-424 YKVLNKKSIFL
+424 YKILDKKSIFL
-435 LGFKYYN
+435 LGLKYYN

-450 PGINNSDPN
+450 PGINNSEPN

-473 SLFTYPNLN
+473 SFFTYPNLN
-482 FSFFGENIFYL
+482 FSLFGENIFYL
-493 SNKFSITPGFRF
+493 SDKLSITPGFRY
-505 ENIKTQ
+505 ENIKTE
-511 SDGFYKNINLD
+511 SDGYYKNINLD
-522 AADNVIL
+522 AAGNVIL
-529 NELNYSNDVR
+529 NELNYSNDIR

-546 GFGISYKPINFME
+546 GIGISLKPKNFIE

-574 DISIFN
+574 DISIYN
-580 PSYAINPNIK
+580 PSYSINPNIT

-629 LMKDGRVKTERGN
+629 LMKDGSVKTERGN
-642 VGDAKIFGIETLLDF
+642 VGNAKIFGIESLIDF
-657 DLKKIFINNENYRLN
+657 NLKKIFFNKENYTLN
-672 YYINA
+672 YFINT

-683 YSSSEIPGIKGKNV
+683 YISSEIPGIKGKKV

-705 KTGLRFGYDDFML
+705 KTGLRFGYNNFML
-718 STQYSYMSKQFT
+718 SAQYSYMSKQFT

-748 SYKILDLSMSYYYK
+748 SYSILDLSTSYYFK

-793 SSPRTFYCTV
+793 SSPRTFYLTI
-803 EIKIWYDKK
+803 EIKI

>member
-239 NFIIQSPNTIKSLEI
+239 NFIIQSPNTMKSLEI

-803 EIKIWYDKK
+803 EIKI

>member
-1 MKFKIFFILILSSYF
+1 MKFKLFFILILSSYF
-16 IIGQENKVSGVVLNE
+16 IIGQENKVRGVVLNE
-31 DLNTPE
+31 DLNTPKSK
-37 NNIKIY
+37 IKIY
-43 DRDRGFLDQ
+43 DRDRGLLDE

-59 EFITSKENNQIIF
+59 EFYTNKESNSIIF
-72 LSPEDLFFEKKLKIT
+72 LSPEDLFFEKEISIK

-101 NLSEVIL
+101 NLSEIIL

-135 EIVLVA
+135 EVILVA

-214 ESLSEIQIIR
+214 ESLSEIEIIR

-239 NFIIQSPNTIKSLEI
+239 NFIILSPNTKKSLEI

-274 TVNKLSY
+274 KINKFSY

-301 RNMYI
+301 KNMYI
-306 NLNYQITK
+306 NLNYQLNK

-331 AGGLSDKMFSEN
+331 AGGLSDKMFTEN

-359 LYNFKLESELNE
+359 LYNLKLESDLNKN
-371 MTSLSLNFFG
+371 TSLSINFFG

-395 VDQIDPFE
+395 VDQIDPLE
-403 ERDLIFGDFN
+403 ERDLIYGDFN
-413 NYGLESKLLNK
+413 NFGLESKLLTK
-424 YKVLNKKSIFL
+424 YKILNKKSIFL
-435 LGFKYYN
+435 LGSKYYN
-442 SNNTGEQG
+442 SNNKGEQG
-450 PGINNSDPN
+450 PGIDNSDPN
-459 FNFQYD
+459 FNFQYN

-473 SLFTYPNLN
+473 SLFNYPNLN

-505 ENIKTQ
+505 ENIKTE
-511 SDGFYKNINLD
+511 SDGYYKNINLD
-522 AADNVIL
+522 AAGNVIL
-529 NELNYSNDVR
+529 NELNYSNDIR
-539 KRSFVLL
+539 KRSFVL
-546 GFGISYKPINFME
+546 FGVGLSFKPKNFIE

-580 PSYAINPNIK
+580 PSYSINPNIT
-590 DESGMTADFGL
+590 DESGMTIDIGS
-601 RGNIKNFISYDISL
+601 RGNIKNLISYDFSL
-615 FNLSYNDRIGFVQK
+615 FKLSYNDRIGFVQK

-642 VGDAKIFGIETLLDF
+642 VGNAKIFGIESLVDF
-657 DLKKIFINNENYRLN
+657 DLKKIFINNENYSLN
-672 YYINA
+672 YFINV

-683 YSSSEIPGIKGKNV
+683 YSSSEIPGIKGKKV
-697 EFVPKSNI
+697 EFVPKSNL
-705 KTGLRFGYDDFML
+705 KTGLRVGYGDFMF
-718 STQYSYMSKQFT
+718 SSQYSYMSKQFT

-748 SYKILDLSMSYYYK
+748 SYKILDLSTSYYFK

-793 SSPRTFYCTV
+793 SSPRTFYFTI
-803 EIKIWYDKK
+803 EIKI

>member
-1 MKFKIFFILILSSYF
+1 MKFKIFFILILYSHF
-16 IIGQENKVSGVVLNE
+16 IIGQEKKVSGVILNE
-31 DLNTPE
+31 DLSIYKNK
-37 NNIKIY
+37 IKIY
-43 DRDRGFLDQ
+43 DRDKGLLDE

-59 EFITSKENNQIIF
+59 EFYTNKESNSIIF
-72 LSPEDLFFEKKLKIT
+72 LSAEDLFFEKKINIE
-87 NDTIIEIIFTPKVE
+87 NDTIIEIIFSPKIE

-117 LKRLDD
+117 LKRLED

-135 EIVLVA
+135 EVVLVT

-214 ESLSEIQIIR
+214 ESLSEIQIVR

-239 NFIIQSPNTIKSLEI
+239 NFVILPPNINKSLEI
-254 TSRNTFGSNNLY
+254 TSRNTLGSNNLY

-274 TVNKLSY
+274 TINKFSY
-281 YSFVNYKKGDGF
+281 YSFVNYKKGNGF
-293 RDNSEFDS
+293 RSNSEFDS
-301 RNMYI
+301 KNMYI
-306 NLNYQITK
+306 NLNYQITE

-331 AGGLSDKMFSEN
+331 AGGLSDKMFNEN

-359 LYNFKLESELNE
+359 LYNFKLESDLNKN
-371 MTSLSLNFFG
+371 TSLGINFFG

-395 VDQIDPFE
+395 VDQIDPLQ

-413 NYGLESKLLNK
+413 NFGLESKLLTK
-424 YKVLNKKSIFL
+424 YKILNKKSIFL
-435 LGFKYYN
+435 LGLKYYN

-450 PGINNSDPN
+450 PGINNSEPN

-473 SLFTYPNLN
+473 SFFTYPNLN
-482 FSFFGENIFYL
+482 FSLFGENIFYL
-493 SNKFSITPGFRF
+493 SDKLSITPGFRF
-505 ENIKTQ
+505 ENIKTE
-511 SDGFYKNINLD
+511 SDGYYRNLNFD
-522 AADNVIL
+522 AAGNVIL
-529 NELNYSNDVR
+529 NELNYSNDIR
-539 KRSFVLL
+539 KRSFILL
-546 GFGISYKPINFME
+546 GVGISFKPSSFIE

-574 DISIFN
+574 DISIYN
-580 PSYAINPNIK
+580 PSYAINPNIT
-590 DESGMTADFGL
+590 DESGMTTDFGL

-642 VGDAKIFGIETLLDF
+642 VGNAKIFGIESLIDF
-657 DLKKIFINNENYRLN
+657 NLKKIIFNKENYSLNYFINT
-672 YYINA
+672 
-677 SFIDSE
+677 SFINSE
-683 YSSSEIPGIKGKNV
+683 YISSEIPGIKGKKV

-705 KTGLRFGYDDFML
+705 KTGLRFGYNNFML
-718 STQYSYMSKQFT
+718 SAQYSYMSKQFT

-748 SYKILDLSMSYYYK
+748 AYKILDLSLSYYFK

-793 SSPRTFYCTV
+793 SSPRTFYFTM
-803 EIKIWYDKK
+803 EIKI

>member
-1 MKFKIFFILILSSYF
+1 MKFKIFFILILYSHF
-16 IIGQENKVSGVVLNE
+16 IIGQEKKVSGVILNE
-31 DLNTPE
+31 DLSFYKNK
-37 NNIKIY
+37 IKIY
-43 DRDRGFLDQ
+43 DRDKGLLDE

-59 EFITSKENNQIIF
+59 EFYTNKESNSIIF
-72 LSPEDLFFEKKLKIT
+72 LSAEDLFFEKRINIK
-87 NDTIIEIIFTPKVE
+87 NDTIIEIIFSPKIE

-117 LKRLDD
+117 LKRLED

-135 EIVLVA
+135 EVVLVT
-141 QTMANLAVNSSRQIY
+141 QTMANIAVNSSRQIY

-214 ESLSEIQIIR
+214 ESLSEIQIVR

-239 NFIIQSPNTIKSLEI
+239 NFVILPPNINKSLEI
-254 TSRNTFGSNNLY
+254 TSRNTLGSNNLY

-274 TVNKLSY
+274 TINKFSY

-293 RDNSEFDS
+293 RSNSEFDS
-301 RNMYI
+301 KNMYI
-306 NLNYQITK
+306 NLNYQITE

-331 AGGLSDKMFSEN
+331 AGGLSDKMFNEN

-359 LYNFKLESELNE
+359 LYNFKLESDLNKN
-371 MTSLSLNFFG
+371 TSLGINFFG

-395 VDQIDPFE
+395 VDQIDPLQ

-413 NYGLESKLLNK
+413 NFGLESKLLSK
-424 YKVLNKKSIFL
+424 YKILNKKSIFL
-435 LGFKYYN
+435 LGLKYYN

-450 PGINNSDPN
+450 PGINNSEPN

-473 SLFTYPNLN
+473 SFFTYPNLN
-482 FSFFGENIFYL
+482 FSLFGENIFYL
-493 SNKFSITPGFRF
+493 SDKLSITPGFRY
-505 ENIKTQ
+505 ENIKTE
-511 SDGFYKNINLD
+511 SDGYYRNLNFD
-522 AADNVIL
+522 AAGNVIL
-529 NELNYSNDVR
+529 NELNYSNDIR

-546 GFGISYKPINFME
+546 GVGISFKPSSFIE

-574 DISIFN
+574 DISIYN
-580 PSYAINPNIK
+580 PSYAINPNIT
-590 DESGMTADFGL
+590 DESGMTTDFGL

-642 VGDAKIFGIETLLDF
+642 VGDAKIFGIESLIDF
-657 DLKKIFINNENYRLN
+657 NLKKIFFNKENYSLN
-672 YYINA
+672 YFINT
-677 SFIDSE
+677 SFINSE
-683 YSSSEIPGIKGKNV
+683 YISSEIPGIKGKKV

-705 KTGLRFGYDDFML
+705 KTGLRFGYNNFML
-718 STQYSYMSKQFT
+718 SAQYSYMSKQFT

-748 SYKILDLSMSYYYK
+748 AYKILDLSLSYYFK

-793 SSPRTFYCTV
+793 SSPRTFYFTM
-803 EIKIWYDKK
+803 EIKI

>member
-1 MKFKIFFILILSSYF
+1 MKFKIFFILILYSHF
-16 IIGQENKVSGVVLNE
+16 IIGQEKKVSGVILNE
-31 DLNTPE
+31 DLSIYKNK
-37 NNIKIY
+37 IKIY
-43 DRDRGFLDQ
+43 DRDKGLLDE

-59 EFITSKENNQIIF
+59 EFYTNKESNSIIF
-72 LSPEDLFFEKKLKIT
+72 LSAEDLFFEKKINIK
-87 NDTIIEIIFTPKVE
+87 NDTIIEIIFSPKIE

-117 LKRLDD
+117 LKRLED

-135 EIVLVA
+135 EVVLVT

-214 ESLSEIQIIR
+214 ESLSEIQIVR

-239 NFIIQSPNTIKSLEI
+239 NFVILPPNINKSLEI
-254 TSRNTFGSNNLY
+254 TSRNTLGSNNLY

-274 TVNKLSY
+274 TINKFSY
-281 YSFVNYKKGDGF
+281 YSFVNYKKGNGF
-293 RDNSEFDS
+293 RSNSEFDS
-301 RNMYI
+301 KNMYI
-306 NLNYQITK
+306 NLNYQITE

-331 AGGLSDKMFSEN
+331 AGGLSDKMFNEN

-359 LYNFKLESELNE
+359 LYNFKLESDLNKN
-371 MTSLSLNFFG
+371 TSLGINFFG

-395 VDQIDPFE
+395 VDQIDPLQ

-413 NYGLESKLLNK
+413 NFGLESKLLTK
-424 YKVLNKKSIFL
+424 YKILNKKSIFL
-435 LGFKYYN
+435 LGLKYYN

-450 PGINNSDPN
+450 PGINNSEPN

-473 SLFTYPNLN
+473 SFFTYPNLN
-482 FSFFGENIFYL
+482 FSLFGENIFYL
-493 SNKFSITPGFRF
+493 SDKLSITPGFRF
-505 ENIKTQ
+505 ENIKTE
-511 SDGFYKNINLD
+511 SDGYYRNLNFD
-522 AADNVIL
+522 AAGNVIL
-529 NELNYSNDVR
+529 NELNYSNDIR
-539 KRSFVLL
+539 KRSFILL
-546 GFGISYKPINFME
+546 GVGISFKPSSFIE

-574 DISIFN
+574 DISIYN
-580 PSYAINPNIK
+580 PSYAINPNIT
-590 DESGMTADFGL
+590 DESGMTTDFGL

-642 VGDAKIFGIETLLDF
+642 VGNAKIFGIESLIDF
-657 DLKKIFINNENYRLN
+657 NLKKIIFNKENYSLNYFINT
-672 YYINA
+672 
-677 SFIDSE
+677 SFINSE
-683 YSSSEIPGIKGKNV
+683 YISSEIPGIKGKKV

-705 KTGLRFGYDDFML
+705 KTGLRFGYNNFML
-718 STQYSYMSKQFT
+718 SAQYSYMSKQFT

-748 SYKILDLSMSYYYK
+748 AYKILDLSLSYYFK

-793 SSPRTFYCTV
+793 SSPRTFYFTM
-803 EIKIWYDKK
+803 EIKI

>member
-16 IIGQENKVSGVVLNE
+16 IIGQEKKVSGVILNE
-31 DLNTPE
+31 DLSIYKNK
-37 NNIKIY
+37 IKIY
-43 DRDRGFLDQ
+43 DRDKGLLDE

-59 EFITSKENNQIIF
+59 EFYTNKESNSIIF
-72 LSPEDLFFEKKLKIT
+72 LSAEDLFFEKKISIK
-87 NDTIIEIIFTPKVE
+87 NDTIIEIIYSPKIE

-117 LKRLDD
+117 LKRLED

-135 EIVLVA
+135 EVVLVT

-214 ESLSEIQIIR
+214 ESLSEIQIVR

-239 NFIIQSPNTIKSLEI
+239 NFVILPPNINKSLEI
-254 TSRNTFGSNNLY
+254 TSRNTLGSNNLY

-274 TVNKLSY
+274 TINKFSY

-293 RDNSEFDS
+293 RSNSEFDS
-301 RNMYI
+301 KNMYI
-306 NLNYQITK
+306 NLNYQITE

-331 AGGLSDKMFSEN
+331 AGGLSDKMFNEN

-359 LYNFKLESELNE
+359 LYNFKLESDLNKN
-371 MTSLSLNFFG
+371 TSLGINFFG

-395 VDQIDPFE
+395 VDQIDPLQ

-413 NYGLESKLLNK
+413 NFGLESKLLSK
-424 YKVLNKKSIFL
+424 YKILNKKSIFL
-435 LGFKYYN
+435 LGLKYYN

-450 PGINNSDPN
+450 PGINNSEPN

-473 SLFTYPNLN
+473 SFFTYPNLN
-482 FSFFGENIFYL
+482 FSLFGENIFYL
-493 SNKFSITPGFRF
+493 SDKLSITPGFRF
-505 ENIKTQ
+505 ENIKTE
-511 SDGFYKNINLD
+511 SDGYYRNLNFD
-522 AADNVIL
+522 AAGNVIL
-529 NELNYSNDVR
+529 NELNYSNDIR
-539 KRSFVLL
+539 KRSFILL
-546 GFGISYKPINFME
+546 GVGISFKPSSFIE

-574 DISIFN
+574 DISIYN
-580 PSYAINPNIK
+580 PSYAINPNIT
-590 DESGMTADFGL
+590 DESGMTTDFGL

-642 VGDAKIFGIETLLDF
+642 VGDAKIFGIESLIDF
-657 DLKKIFINNENYRLN
+657 NLKKIFFNKENYSLN
-672 YYINA
+672 YFINT

-683 YSSSEIPGIKGKNV
+683 YISSEIPGIKGKKV

-705 KTGLRFGYDDFML
+705 KTGLRFGYNNFVL
-718 STQYSYMSKQFT
+718 SAQYSYMSKQFT

-741 GVIGQIP
+741 GVIGQITA
-748 SYKILDLSMSYYYK
+748 YKIFDLSLSYYFK

-793 SSPRTFYCTV
+793 SSPRTFYLTM
-803 EIKIWYDKK
+803 EIKI

>member
-1 MKFKIFFILILSSYF
+1 MKFKIFFLLILYSHF
-16 IIGQENKVSGVVLNE
+16 IIGQEKKVSGVILNE
-31 DLNTPE
+31 DLSIYE
-37 NNIKIY
+37 NKIKIY
-43 DRDRGFLDQ
+43 DRDKGLLDE

-59 EFITSKENNQIIF
+59 EFYTNKESNSIIF
-72 LSPEDLFFEKKLKIT
+72 LSAEDLFFEKRINIK
-87 NDTIIEIIFTPKVE
+87 NDTIIEIIFSPKIE

-117 LKRLDD
+117 LKRLED

-135 EIVLVA
+135 EVVLVT
-141 QTMANLAVNSSRQIY
+141 QTMANIAVNSSRQIY

-214 ESLSEIQIIR
+214 ESLSEIQIVR

-239 NFIIQSPNTIKSLEI
+239 NFVILPPNINKSLEI
-254 TSRNTFGSNNLY
+254 TSRNTLGSNNLY

-274 TVNKLSY
+274 TINKFSY
-281 YSFVNYKKGDGF
+281 YSFVNYKKGNGF
-293 RDNSEFDS
+293 RSNSEFDS
-301 RNMYI
+301 KNMYI
-306 NLNYQITK
+306 NLNYQITD

-331 AGGLSDKMFSEN
+331 AGGLSDKMFNEN

-359 LYNFKLESELNE
+359 LYNFKLESDLNKN
-371 MTSLSLNFFG
+371 TSLGINFFG

-395 VDQIDPFE
+395 VDQIDPLQ

-413 NYGLESKLLNK
+413 NFGLESKLLTK
-424 YKVLNKKSIFL
+424 YKILNKKSIFL
-435 LGFKYYN
+435 LGLKYYN

-450 PGINNSDPN
+450 PGINNSEPN

-473 SLFTYPNLN
+473 SFFTYPNLN
-482 FSFFGENIFYL
+482 FSLFGENIFYL
-493 SNKFSITPGFRF
+493 SDKLSITPGFRF
-505 ENIKTQ
+505 ENIKTE
-511 SDGFYKNINLD
+511 SDGYYRNLNFD
-522 AADNVIL
+522 AAGNVIL
-529 NELNYSNDVR
+529 NELNYSNDIR
-539 KRSFVLL
+539 KRSFILL
-546 GFGISYKPINFME
+546 GVGISFKPSSFIE

-574 DISIFN
+574 DISIYN
-580 PSYAINPNIK
+580 PSYAINPNIT
-590 DESGMTADFGL
+590 DESGMTTDFGL

-642 VGDAKIFGIETLLDF
+642 VGDAKIFGIESLIDF
-657 DLKKIFINNENYRLN
+657 NLKKIIFNKENYSLNYFINT
-672 YYINA
+672 
-677 SFIDSE
+677 SFINSE
-683 YSSSEIPGIKGKNV
+683 YISSEIPGIKGKKV

-705 KTGLRFGYDDFML
+705 KTGLRFGYNNFML
-718 STQYSYMSKQFT
+718 SAQYSYMSKQFT

-748 SYKILDLSMSYYYK
+748 AYKILDLSLSYYFK

-793 SSPRTFYCTV
+793 SSPRTFYFTM
-803 EIKIWYDKK
+803 EIKI

>member
-16 IIGQENKVSGVVLNE
+16 IIGQEKKVSGVILNE
-31 DLNTPE
+31 DLSIYRNK
-37 NNIKIY
+37 IKIY
-43 DRDRGFLDQ
+43 DRDKGLLDE

-59 EFITSKENNQIIF
+59 EFYTNKESNSIIF
-72 LSPEDLFFEKKLKIT
+72 LSAEDLFFEKRINIK
-87 NDTIIEIIFTPKVE
+87 NDTIIEIIFSPKIE

-117 LKRLDD
+117 LKRLED

-135 EIVLVA
+135 EVVLVT

-214 ESLSEIQIIR
+214 ESLSEIQIVR

-239 NFIIQSPNTIKSLEI
+239 NFVILPPNINKSLEI
-254 TSRNTFGSNNLY
+254 TSRNTLGSNNLY

-274 TVNKLSY
+274 TINKFSY

-293 RDNSEFDS
+293 RSNSEFDS
-301 RNMYI
+301 KNMYI
-306 NLNYQITK
+306 NLNYQITE

-331 AGGLSDKMFSEN
+331 AGGLSDKMFNEN

-359 LYNFKLESELNE
+359 LYNFKLESDLNKN
-371 MTSLSLNFFG
+371 TSLGINFFG

-395 VDQIDPFE
+395 VDQIDPLQ

-413 NYGLESKLLNK
+413 NFGLESKLLTK
-424 YKVLNKKSIFL
+424 YKILNKKSIFL
-435 LGFKYYN
+435 LGLKYYN

-450 PGINNSDPN
+450 PGINNSEPN

-473 SLFTYPNLN
+473 SFFTYPNLN
-482 FSFFGENIFYL
+482 FSLFGENIFYL
-493 SNKFSITPGFRF
+493 SDKLSITPGFRF
-505 ENIKTQ
+505 ENIKTE
-511 SDGFYKNINLD
+511 SDGYYRNLNFD
-522 AADNVIL
+522 AAGNVIL
-529 NELNYSNDVR
+529 NELNYSNDIR

-546 GFGISYKPINFME
+546 GVGISFKPSSFIE

-574 DISIFN
+574 DISIYN
-580 PSYAINPNIK
+580 PSYAINPNIT
-590 DESGMTADFGL
+590 DESGMTTDFGL

-642 VGDAKIFGIETLLDF
+642 VGDAKIFGIESLIDF
-657 DLKKIFINNENYRLN
+657 NLKKIIFNKENYSLNYFINT
-672 YYINA
+672 
-677 SFIDSE
+677 SFINSE
-683 YSSSEIPGIKGKNV
+683 YISSEIPGIKGKKV

-705 KTGLRFGYDDFML
+705 KTGLRFGYNNFML
-718 STQYSYMSKQFT
+718 SAQYSYMSKQFT

-748 SYKILDLSMSYYYK
+748 AYKILDLSLSYYFK

-793 SSPRTFYCTV
+793 SSPRTFYFTM
-803 EIKIWYDKK
+803 EIKI

>member
-1 MKFKIFFILILSSYF
+1 MKFKIFFILILYSHF
-16 IIGQENKVSGVVLNE
+16 IIGQEKKVSGVILNE
-31 DLNTPE
+31 DLSIYKNK
-37 NNIKIY
+37 IKIY
-43 DRDRGFLDQ
+43 DRDKGLLDE

-59 EFITSKENNQIIF
+59 EFYTNKESNSIIF
-72 LSPEDLFFEKKLKIT
+72 LSAEDLFFEKRINIK
-87 NDTIIEIIFTPKVE
+87 NDTIIEIIFSPKIE

-117 LKRLDD
+117 LKRLED

-135 EIVLVA
+135 EVVLVT

-214 ESLSEIQIIR
+214 ESLSEIQIVR

-239 NFIIQSPNTIKSLEI
+239 NFVILPPNINKSLEI
-254 TSRNTFGSNNLY
+254 TSRNTLGSNNLY

-274 TVNKLSY
+274 TINKFSY

-293 RDNSEFDS
+293 RSNSEFDS
-301 RNMYI
+301 KNMYI
-306 NLNYQITK
+306 NLNYQITE

-331 AGGLSDKMFSEN
+331 AGGLSDKMFNEN

-359 LYNFKLESELNE
+359 LYNFKLESDLNKN
-371 MTSLSLNFFG
+371 TSLGINFFG

-395 VDQIDPFE
+395 VDQIDPLQ

-413 NYGLESKLLNK
+413 NFGLESKLLTK
-424 YKVLNKKSIFL
+424 YKILDKKSIFL
-435 LGFKYYN
+435 LGLKYYN

-450 PGINNSDPN
+450 PGINNSEPN

-473 SLFTYPNLN
+473 SFFTYPNLN
-482 FSFFGENIFYL
+482 FSLFGENIFYL
-493 SNKFSITPGFRF
+493 SDKLSITPGFRF
-505 ENIKTQ
+505 ENIKTE
-511 SDGFYKNINLD
+511 SDGYYRNLNFD
-522 AADNVIL
+522 AAGNVIL
-529 NELNYSNDVR
+529 NELNYSNDIR
-539 KRSFVLL
+539 KRSFILL
-546 GFGISYKPINFME
+546 GVGISFKPSSFIE

-574 DISIFN
+574 DISIYN
-580 PSYAINPNIK
+580 PSYAINPNIT
-590 DESGMTADFGL
+590 DESGMTTDFGL

-642 VGDAKIFGIETLLDF
+642 VGNAKIFGIESLIDF
-657 DLKKIFINNENYRLN
+657 NLKKIFFNKENYSLN
-672 YYINA
+672 YFINT
-677 SFIDSE
+677 SFINSE
-683 YSSSEIPGIKGKNV
+683 YISSEIPGIKGKKV

-705 KTGLRFGYDDFML
+705 KTGLRFGYNNFML
-718 STQYSYMSKQFT
+718 SAQYSYMSKQFT

-748 SYKILDLSMSYYYK
+748 DYKILDLSLSYYFK

-793 SSPRTFYCTV
+793 SSPRTFYFTM
-803 EIKIWYDKK
+803 EIKI

>member
-1 MKFKIFFILILSSYF
+1 MKFKIFFLLILSSYF
-16 IIGQENKVSGVVLNE
+16 IIGQEKKVSGVILNE
-31 DLNTPE
+31 DLSIYE
-37 NNIKIY
+37 NKIKIY
-43 DRDRGFLDQ
+43 DRDKGLLDE

-59 EFITSKENNQIIF
+59 EFYTNKESNSIIF
-72 LSPEDLFFEKKLKIT
+72 LSAEDLFFEKRINIK
-87 NDTIIEIIFTPKVE
+87 NDTIIEIIFSPKIE

-117 LKRLDD
+117 LKRLED

-135 EIVLVA
+135 EVVLVT

-214 ESLSEIQIIR
+214 ESLSEIQIVR

-239 NFIIQSPNTIKSLEI
+239 NFVILPPNINKSLEI
-254 TSRNTFGSNNLY
+254 TSRNTLGSNNLY

-274 TVNKLSY
+274 TINKFSY

-293 RDNSEFDS
+293 RSNSEFDS
-301 RNMYI
+301 KNMYI
-306 NLNYQITK
+306 NLNYQITE

-331 AGGLSDKMFSEN
+331 AGGLSDKMFNEN

-359 LYNFKLESELNE
+359 LYNFKLESDLNKN
-371 MTSLSLNFFG
+371 TSLGINFFG

-395 VDQIDPFE
+395 VDQIDPLQ

-413 NYGLESKLLNK
+413 NFGLESKLLTK
-424 YKVLNKKSIFL
+424 YKILNKKSIFL
-435 LGFKYYN
+435 LGLKYYN

-450 PGINNSDPN
+450 PGINNSEPN

-473 SLFTYPNLN
+473 SFFTYPNLN
-482 FSFFGENIFYL
+482 FSLFGENIFYL
-493 SNKFSITPGFRF
+493 SDKLSITPGFRF
-505 ENIKTQ
+505 ENIKTE
-511 SDGFYKNINLD
+511 SDGYYRNLNFD
-522 AADNVIL
+522 AAGNVIL
-529 NELNYSNDVR
+529 NELNYSNDIR
-539 KRSFVLL
+539 KRSFILL
-546 GFGISYKPINFME
+546 GVGISFKPSSFIE

-574 DISIFN
+574 DISIYN
-580 PSYAINPNIK
+580 PSYAINPNIT
-590 DESGMTADFGL
+590 DESGMTTDFGL

-642 VGDAKIFGIETLLDF
+642 VGDAKIFGIESLIDF
-657 DLKKIFINNENYRLN
+657 NLKKIFFNKENYSLN
-672 YYINA
+672 YFINT
-677 SFIDSE
+677 SFINSE
-683 YSSSEIPGIKGKNV
+683 YISSEIPGIKGKKV

-705 KTGLRFGYDDFML
+705 KTGLRFGYNNFML
-718 STQYSYMSKQFT
+718 SAQYSYMSKQFT

-748 SYKILDLSMSYYYK
+748 AYKILDLSLSYYFK

-793 SSPRTFYCTV
+793 SSPRTFYFTM

>member
-1 MKFKIFFILILSSYF
+1 MKFKLFFILILSSYF
-16 IIGQENKVSGVVLNE
+16 IIGQENKVSGVILND

-37 NNIKIY
+37 SKIKIY
-43 DRDRGFLDQ
+43 DRDRGLLDE

-59 EFITSKENNQIIF
+59 EFYTNKESNSIIF
-72 LSPEDLFFEKKLKIT
+72 LSPEDLFFEKEINIK

-101 NLSEVIL
+101 NLSEIIL

-123 SKGTSIYAGKKN
+123 SQGTSIYAGKKN
-135 EIVLVA
+135 EVVLVA

-239 NFIIQSPNTIKSLEI
+239 NFIILSPNTKKSLEI

-274 TVNKLSY
+274 KIKKFSY

-293 RDNSEFDS
+293 RENSEFDS
-301 RNMYI
+301 KNMYM
-306 NLNYQITK
+306 NFNYQLNK

-331 AGGLSDKMFSEN
+331 AGGLSDKMFNEN

-359 LYNFKLESELNE
+359 LYNLKLESDLNKN
-371 MTSLSLNFFG
+371 TSLSINFFG

-395 VDQIDPFE
+395 VDQIDPLE
-403 ERDLIFGDFN
+403 ERDLIYGDFN
-413 NYGLESKLLNK
+413 NFGLESKLLTK
-424 YKVLNKKSIFL
+424 YKILDKKSIFL

-450 PGINNSDPN
+450 PGINNSEPN

-473 SLFTYPNLN
+473 SFFTYPNLN
-482 FSFFGENIFYL
+482 FSLFGENIFYL
-493 SNKFSITPGFRF
+493 SDKLSVTPGFRF
-505 ENIKTQ
+505 ENIKTE
-511 SDGFYKNINLD
+511 SDGYYKNINLD
-522 AADNVIL
+522 AAGNVIL
-529 NELNYSNDVR
+529 NELNYSNDIR
-539 KRSFVLL
+539 KRSFVL
-546 GFGISYKPINFME
+546 FGVGLSFKPKNFIE

-580 PSYAINPNIK
+580 PSYSINPNIS

-642 VGDAKIFGIETLLDF
+642 VGDAKIFGIESLIDF
-657 DLKKIFINNENYRLN
+657 DLKKIFINNENYSLN
-672 YYINA
+672 YFINT

-683 YSSSEIPGIKGKNV
+683 YISSEIPGIKGKKV
-697 EFVPKSNI
+697 EFVPKLNL
-705 KTGLRFGYDDFML
+705 KTGLRFGYGDFMF
-718 STQYSYMSKQFT
+718 SSQYSYMSNQFT

-748 SYKILDLSMSYYYK
+748 SYKILDLSTSYYFK

-793 SSPRTFYCTV
+793 SSPRTFYLTI
-803 EIKIWYDKK
+803 EIKI

>member
-1 MKFKIFFILILSSYF
+1 MKFKLFFILILSSYF
-16 IIGQENKVSGVVLNE
+16 IIGQENKVRGVVLNE

-37 NNIKIY
+37 AKIKIY
-43 DRDRGFLDQ
+43 DRDRGLLDE

-59 EFITSKENNQIIF
+59 EFYTNKKNNFIIF
-72 LSPEDLFFEKKLKIT
+72 LSPEDLFFEKNINIK
-87 NDTIIEIIFTPKVE
+87 NDTIIEIIFTHKVE
-101 NLSEVIL
+101 NLSEIIL

-135 EIVLVA
+135 EVILVA

-214 ESLSEIQIIR
+214 ESLSEIEIIR

-239 NFIIQSPNTIKSLEI
+239 NFIILSPNTKKSLEI

-274 TVNKLSY
+274 KINKFSY

-301 RNMYI
+301 KNMYI
-306 NLNYQITK
+306 NLNYQLSN

-331 AGGLSDKMFSEN
+331 AGGLSDKMFIEN

-351 NWFNLDWF
+351 NWFKLDWF
-359 LYNFKLESELNE
+359 LYNFKLESELNDK
-371 MTSLSLNFFG
+371 TSLSINFFG

-395 VDQIDPFE
+395 VDQIDTLE
-403 ERDLIFGDFN
+403 ERDLIYGDFN
-413 NYGLESKLLNK
+413 NFGVESKLLTK
-424 YKVLNKKSIFL
+424 YKILNKKSIFL
-435 LGFKYYN
+435 LGSKYYN
-442 SNNTGEQG
+442 SNNKGEQG
-450 PGINNSDPN
+450 PGIDNSDPN
-459 FNFQYD
+459 FNFQYN

-473 SLFTYPNLN
+473 SLFNYPNLN

-505 ENIKTQ
+505 ENIKTE
-511 SDGFYKNINLD
+511 SDGYYKNINLD
-522 AADNVIL
+522 AAGNVIL

-546 GFGISYKPINFME
+546 GVGISYKPMNFIE

-574 DISIFN
+574 DISIYN
-580 PSYAINPNIK
+580 PSYAIDPNIT
-590 DESGMTADFGL
+590 DESGMTIDIGS
-601 RGNIKNFISYDISL
+601 RGNIKNLISYDFSL
-615 FNLSYNDRIGFVQK
+615 FKLSYNDRIGFVQK

-642 VGDAKIFGIETLLDF
+642 VGNAKIFGIESLVDF
-657 DLKKIFINNENYRLN
+657 DLKKIFINNENYSLN
-672 YYINA
+672 YFINV

-683 YSSSEIPGIKGKNV
+683 YSSSEIPGIKGKKV
-697 EFVPKSNI
+697 EFVPKSNL
-705 KTGLRFGYDDFML
+705 KTGLRVGYGDFMF
-718 STQYSYMSKQFT
+718 SSQYSYMSKQFT

-748 SYKILDLSMSYYYK
+748 SYKILDLSTSYYFK

-793 SSPRTFYCTV
+793 SSPRTFYFTI
-803 EIKIWYDKK
+803 EIKI

>member
-803 EIKIWYDKK
+803 EIKI

>member
-16 IIGQENKVSGVVLNE
+16 IIGQEKKVSGVILNE
-31 DLNTPE
+31 DLSFYKNK
-37 NNIKIY
+37 IKIY
-43 DRDRGFLDQ
+43 DRDKGLLDE

-59 EFITSKENNQIIF
+59 EFYTNKESNSIIF
-72 LSPEDLFFEKKLKIT
+72 LSAEDLFFEKKINIK
-87 NDTIIEIIFTPKVE
+87 NDTIIEIIFSPKIE

-117 LKRLDD
+117 LKRLED

-135 EIVLVA
+135 EVVLVT

-214 ESLSEIQIIR
+214 ESLSEIQIVR

-239 NFIIQSPNTIKSLEI
+239 NFVILPPNINKSLEI
-254 TSRNTFGSNNLY
+254 TSRNTLGSNNLY

-274 TVNKLSY
+274 TINKFSY

-293 RDNSEFDS
+293 RSNSEFDS
-301 RNMYI
+301 KNMYI
-306 NLNYQITK
+306 NLNYQITE

-331 AGGLSDKMFSEN
+331 AGGLSDKMFNEN

-359 LYNFKLESELNE
+359 LYNFKLESDLNKN
-371 MTSLSLNFFG
+371 TSLGINFFG

-395 VDQIDPFE
+395 VDQIDPLQ

-413 NYGLESKLLNK
+413 NFGLESKLLSK
-424 YKVLNKKSIFL
+424 YKILNKKSIFL
-435 LGFKYYN
+435 LGLKYYN

-450 PGINNSDPN
+450 PGINNSEPN

-473 SLFTYPNLN
+473 SFFTYPNLN
-482 FSFFGENIFYL
+482 FSLFGETIFYL
-493 SNKFSITPGFRF
+493 NDKLSITPGFRF
-505 ENIKTQ
+505 ENIKTE
-511 SDGFYKNINLD
+511 SDGYYRNLNFD
-522 AADNVIL
+522 AAGNVIL
-529 NELNYSNDVR
+529 NELNYSNDIR
-539 KRSFVLL
+539 KRSFILL
-546 GFGISYKPINFME
+546 GVGISFKPSSFIE

-574 DISIFN
+574 DISIYN
-580 PSYAINPNIK
+580 PSYAINPNIT
-590 DESGMTADFGL
+590 DESGMTTDFGL

-642 VGDAKIFGIETLLDF
+642 VGDAKIFGIESLIDF
-657 DLKKIFINNENYRLN
+657 NLKKIIFNKENYSLNYFINT
-672 YYINA
+672 
-677 SFIDSE
+677 SFINSE
-683 YSSSEIPGIKGKNV
+683 YISSEIPGIKGKKV

-705 KTGLRFGYDDFML
+705 KTGLRFGYNNFML
-718 STQYSYMSKQFT
+718 SAQYSYMSKQFT

-748 SYKILDLSMSYYYK
+748 AYKILDLSLSYYFK

-793 SSPRTFYCTV
+793 SSPRTFYFTM
-803 EIKIWYDKK
+803 EIKI

>member
-1 MKFKIFFILILSSYF
+1 MKFKIFFILILYSHF
-16 IIGQENKVSGVVLNE
+16 IIGQEKKVSGVILNE
-31 DLNTPE
+31 DLSFYKNK
-37 NNIKIY
+37 IKIY
-43 DRDRGFLDQ
+43 DRDKGLLDE

-59 EFITSKENNQIIF
+59 EFYTNKESNSIIF
-72 LSPEDLFFEKKLKIT
+72 LSAEDLFFEKRINIK
-87 NDTIIEIIFTPKVE
+87 NDTIIEIIFSPKIE

-117 LKRLDD
+117 LKRLED

-135 EIVLVA
+135 EVVLVT

-214 ESLSEIQIIR
+214 ESLSEIQIVR

-239 NFIIQSPNTIKSLEI
+239 NFVILPPNINKSLEI
-254 TSRNTFGSNNLY
+254 TSRNTLGSNNLY

-274 TVNKLSY
+274 TINKFSY

-293 RDNSEFDS
+293 RSNSEFDS
-301 RNMYI
+301 KNMYI
-306 NLNYQITK
+306 NLNYQITE

-331 AGGLSDKMFSEN
+331 AGGLSDKMFNEN

-359 LYNFKLESELNE
+359 LYNFKLESDLNKN
-371 MTSLSLNFFG
+371 TSLGINFFG

-395 VDQIDPFE
+395 VDQIDPLQ

-413 NYGLESKLLNK
+413 NFGLESKLLTK
-424 YKVLNKKSIFL
+424 YKILNKKSIFL
-435 LGFKYYN
+435 LGLKYYN

-450 PGINNSDPN
+450 PGINNSEPN

-473 SLFTYPNLN
+473 SFFTYPNLN
-482 FSFFGENIFYL
+482 FSLFGENIFYL
-493 SNKFSITPGFRF
+493 NDKLSITPGFRF
-505 ENIKTQ
+505 ENIKTE
-511 SDGFYKNINLD
+511 SDGYYRNLNFD
-522 AADNVIL
+522 AAGNVIL
-529 NELNYSNDVR
+529 NELNYSNDIR
-539 KRSFVLL
+539 KRSFILL
-546 GFGISYKPINFME
+546 GVGISFKPSSFIE

-574 DISIFN
+574 DISIYN
-580 PSYAINPNIK
+580 PSYAINPNIT
-590 DESGMTADFGL
+590 DESGMTTDFGL

-642 VGDAKIFGIETLLDF
+642 VGNAKIFGIESLIDF
-657 DLKKIFINNENYRLN
+657 NLKKIIFNKENYSLNYFINT
-672 YYINA
+672 
-677 SFIDSE
+677 SFINSE
-683 YSSSEIPGIKGKNV
+683 YISSEIPGIKGKKV

-705 KTGLRFGYDDFML
+705 KTGLRFGYNNFML
-718 STQYSYMSKQFT
+718 SAQYSYMSKQFT

-748 SYKILDLSMSYYYK
+748 AYKILDLSLSYYFK

-793 SSPRTFYCTV
+793 SSPRTFYLTM
-803 EIKIWYDKK
+803 EIKI

>member
-16 IIGQENKVSGVVLNE
+16 IIGQEKKVSGVILNE
-31 DLNTPE
+31 DLSIYKNK
-37 NNIKIY
+37 IKIY
-43 DRDRGFLDQ
+43 DRDKGLLDE

-59 EFITSKENNQIIF
+59 EFYTNKESNSIIF
-72 LSPEDLFFEKKLKIT
+72 LSAEDLFFEKRINIK
-87 NDTIIEIIFTPKVE
+87 NDTIIEIIFSPKIE

-117 LKRLDD
+117 LKRLED

-135 EIVLVA
+135 EVVLVT

-214 ESLSEIQIIR
+214 ESLSEIQIVR

-239 NFIIQSPNTIKSLEI
+239 NFVILPPNINKSLEI
-254 TSRNTFGSNNLY
+254 TSRNTLGSNNLY

-274 TVNKLSY
+274 TINKFSY

-293 RDNSEFDS
+293 RSNSEFDS
-301 RNMYI
+301 KNMYI
-306 NLNYQITK
+306 NLNYQITE

-331 AGGLSDKMFSEN
+331 AGGLSDKMFNEN

-359 LYNFKLESELNE
+359 LYNFKLESDLNKN
-371 MTSLSLNFFG
+371 TSLGINFFG

-395 VDQIDPFE
+395 VDQIDPLQ

-413 NYGLESKLLNK
+413 NFGLESKLLTK
-424 YKVLNKKSIFL
+424 YKILNKKSIFL
-435 LGFKYYN
+435 LGLKYYN

-450 PGINNSDPN
+450 PGINNSEPN

-473 SLFTYPNLN
+473 SFFTYPNLN
-482 FSFFGENIFYL
+482 FSLFGENIFYL
-493 SNKFSITPGFRF
+493 SDKLSITPGFRF
-505 ENIKTQ
+505 ENIKTE
-511 SDGFYKNINLD
+511 SDGYYRNLNFD
-522 AADNVIL
+522 AAGNVIL
-529 NELNYSNDVR
+529 NELNYSNDIR
-539 KRSFVLL
+539 KRSFILL
-546 GFGISYKPINFME
+546 GVGISFKPSSFIE

-574 DISIFN
+574 DISIYN
-580 PSYAINPNIK
+580 PSYAINPNIT
-590 DESGMTADFGL
+590 DESGMTTDFGL

-642 VGDAKIFGIETLLDF
+642 VGDAKIFGIESLIDF
-657 DLKKIFINNENYRLN
+657 NLKKIFFNKENYSLN
-672 YYINA
+672 YFINT
-677 SFIDSE
+677 SFINSE
-683 YSSSEIPGIKGKNV
+683 YISSEIPGIKGKKV

-705 KTGLRFGYDDFML
+705 KTGLRFGYNNFML
-718 STQYSYMSKQFT
+718 SAQYSYMSKQFT

-748 SYKILDLSMSYYYK
+748 AYKILDLSLSYYFK

-793 SSPRTFYCTV
+793 SSPRTFYFTM

>member
-1 MKFKIFFILILSSYF
+1 MKFKIFFLLILYSHF
-16 IIGQENKVSGVVLNE
+16 IIGQEKKVSGVILNE
-31 DLNTPE
+31 DLSIYE
-37 NNIKIY
+37 NKIKIY
-43 DRDRGFLDQ
+43 DRDKGLLDE

-59 EFITSKENNQIIF
+59 EFYTNKESNSIIF
-72 LSPEDLFFEKKLKIT
+72 LSAEDLFFEKRINIK
-87 NDTIIEIIFTPKVE
+87 NDTIIEIIFSPKIE

-117 LKRLDD
+117 LKRLED

-135 EIVLVA
+135 EVVLVT

-214 ESLSEIQIIR
+214 ESLSEIQIVR

-239 NFIIQSPNTIKSLEI
+239 NFVILPPNINKSLEI
-254 TSRNTFGSNNLY
+254 TSRNTLGSNNLY

-274 TVNKLSY
+274 TINKFSY
-281 YSFVNYKKGDGF
+281 YSFVNYKKGNGF
-293 RDNSEFDS
+293 RSNSEFDS
-301 RNMYI
+301 KNMYI
-306 NLNYQITK
+306 NLNYQITD

-331 AGGLSDKMFSEN
+331 AGGLSDKMFNEN

-359 LYNFKLESELNE
+359 LYNFKLESDLNKN
-371 MTSLSLNFFG
+371 TSLGINFFG

-395 VDQIDPFE
+395 VDQIDPLQ

-413 NYGLESKLLNK
+413 NFGLESKLLTK
-424 YKVLNKKSIFL
+424 YKILNKKSIFL
-435 LGFKYYN
+435 LGLKYYN

-450 PGINNSDPN
+450 PGINNSEPN

-473 SLFTYPNLN
+473 SFFTYPNLN
-482 FSFFGENIFYL
+482 FSLFGENIFYL
-493 SNKFSITPGFRF
+493 SDKLSITPGFRF
-505 ENIKTQ
+505 ENIKTE
-511 SDGFYKNINLD
+511 SDGYYRNLNFD
-522 AADNVIL
+522 AAGNVIL
-529 NELNYSNDVR
+529 NELNYSNDIR
-539 KRSFVLL
+539 KRSFILL
-546 GFGISYKPINFME
+546 GIGISFKPSSFIE

-574 DISIFN
+574 DISIYN
-580 PSYAINPNIK
+580 PSYAINPNIT
-590 DESGMTADFGL
+590 DESGMTTDFGL

-642 VGDAKIFGIETLLDF
+642 VGDAKIFGIESLIDF
-657 DLKKIFINNENYRLN
+657 NLKKIIFNKENYSLNYFINT
-672 YYINA
+672 
-677 SFIDSE
+677 SFINSE
-683 YSSSEIPGIKGKNV
+683 YISSEIPGIKGKKV

-705 KTGLRFGYDDFML
+705 KTGLRFGYNNFML
-718 STQYSYMSKQFT
+718 SAQYSYMSKQFT

-748 SYKILDLSMSYYYK
+748 AYKILDLSLSYYFK

-793 SSPRTFYCTV
+793 SSPRTFYFTM
-803 EIKIWYDKK
+803 EIKI

>member
-1 MKFKIFFILILSSYF
+1 MKFKIFFLLILYSHF
-16 IIGQENKVSGVVLNE
+16 IIGQEKKVSGVILNE
-31 DLNTPE
+31 DLSFYKNK
-37 NNIKIY
+37 IKIY
-43 DRDRGFLDQ
+43 DRDKGLLDE

-59 EFITSKENNQIIF
+59 EFYTNKESNSIIF
-72 LSPEDLFFEKKLKIT
+72 LSAEDLFFEKRINIK
-87 NDTIIEIIFTPKVE
+87 NDTIIEIIFSPKIE

-117 LKRLDD
+117 LKRLED

-135 EIVLVA
+135 EVVLVT
-141 QTMANLAVNSSRQIY
+141 QTMANIAVNSSRQIY

-214 ESLSEIQIIR
+214 ESLSEIQIVR

-239 NFIIQSPNTIKSLEI
+239 NFVILPPNINKSLEI
-254 TSRNTFGSNNLY
+254 TSRNTLGSNNLY

-274 TVNKLSY
+274 TINKFSY

-293 RDNSEFDS
+293 RSNSEFDS
-301 RNMYI
+301 KNMYI
-306 NLNYQITK
+306 NLNYQITE

-331 AGGLSDKMFSEN
+331 AGGLSDKMFNEN

-359 LYNFKLESELNE
+359 LYNFKLESDLNKN
-371 MTSLSLNFFG
+371 TSLGINFFG

-395 VDQIDPFE
+395 VDQIDPLQ

-413 NYGLESKLLNK
+413 NFGLESKLLTK
-424 YKVLNKKSIFL
+424 YKILDKKSIFL
-435 LGFKYYN
+435 LGLKYYN

-450 PGINNSDPN
+450 PGINNSEPN

-473 SLFTYPNLN
+473 SFFTYPNLN
-482 FSFFGENIFYL
+482 FSLFGENIFYL
-493 SNKFSITPGFRF
+493 SDKLSITPGFRY
-505 ENIKTQ
+505 ENIKTE
-511 SDGFYKNINLD
+511 SDGYYRNLNFD
-522 AADNVIL
+522 AAGNVIL
-529 NELNYSNDVR
+529 NELNYSNDIR

-546 GFGISYKPINFME
+546 GVGISFKPSSFIE

-574 DISIFN
+574 DISIYN
-580 PSYAINPNIK
+580 PSYSINPNIT
-590 DESGMTADFGL
+590 DESGMTTDFGL

-642 VGDAKIFGIETLLDF
+642 VGNAKIFGIESLIDF
-657 DLKKIFINNENYRLN
+657 NLKKIIFNKENYSLNYFINT
-672 YYINA
+672 
-677 SFIDSE
+677 SFINSE
-683 YSSSEIPGIKGKNV
+683 YISSEIPGIKGKKV

-705 KTGLRFGYDDFML
+705 KTGLRFGYNNFML
-718 STQYSYMSKQFT
+718 SAQYSYMSKQFT

-748 SYKILDLSMSYYYK
+748 AYKILDLSLSYYFK

-793 SSPRTFYCTV
+793 SSPRTFYFTM
-803 EIKIWYDKK
+803 EIKI

>member
-1 MKFKIFFILILSSYF
+1 MKFKLFFILILSSYF

-239 NFIIQSPNTIKSLEI
+239 NFIIQSPNTMKSLEI

-683 YSSSEIPGIKGKNV
+683 YSSSAIPGIKGKNV

-803 EIKIWYDKK
+803 EIKI